1 MRHQHIL
8 VIGGSGFIGG
18 HVVAALVKDG
28 REVVV
33 PTRRRESAKRL
44 ILLPTVEV
52 VEADVD
58 NEATLQRLVAGKS
71 AVIDLVGILHGDE
84 RAFEAAHVDL
94 PRRIVAACREAGV
107 PRLMHMSALGA
118 AVAGPSRYLR
128 SKGRGE
134 AIVEAAAT
142 GTPPLATTIFRPSVV
157 FGRDDKFLNLFAS
170 LQRWFP
176 VMPLGRADAL
186 FQPVSV
192 HDVAKAFVAA
202 LDDAESFGRIY
213 ELTGPDV
220 YSLRDLVRIAGMY
233 RAGGDGR
240 PRPVIGLPDALG
252 KLQAAFLEF
261 APGPT
266 VMSRDNF
273 DSMRTPSVATGDY
286 PGLADLGIDPVT
298 VESDA
303 SIYLARKNRRSH
315 LDHLRH
321 DAHP

>member
-94 PRRIVAACREAGV
+94 PRRIVAACRKAGV

-202 LDDAESFGRIY
+202 LDDAESFGRTY

-240 PRPVIGLPDALG
+240 PRPVISLPDALG